1 MNAKVNVMDL
11 SAKHKEAVNPFL
23 HKQKLHNTVS
33 FTCMSHNENFI
44 EKSVGVTR
52 SSKFQASQVQLLIT
66 AISAQIIGENT
77 MILLTL
83 L

>member
-1 MNAKVNVMDL
+1 
-11 SAKHKEAVNPFL
+11 
-23 HKQKLHNTVS
+23 
-33 FTCMSHNENFI
+33 MSHNENFI
-44 EKSVGVTR
+44 NKSVGVTR
-52 SSKFQASQVQLLIT
+52 SSKFQALQVQLLIT